1 MFGNIQTI
9 SNLINRVF
17 YVEYPFLVEIQYDL
31 AIFGVIRNIAI
42 GIHFFDGELQRL
54 GNQIFYRGS
63 KVDI

>member
-42 GIHFFDGELQRL
+42 GIHFFDGETPAF
-54 GNQIFYRGS
+54 G
-63 KVDI
+63 